1 VAAAGQLVAVVFQTV
16 AQAAQA
22 SSYSKFHQ
30 AHLVA
35 QAIYSIKIEAY
46 IEYINS
52 KKEILWN

>member
-1 VAAAGQLVAVVFQTV
+1 MEHLVEMDMMEEGVV
-16 AQAAQA
+16 QA

-30 AHLVA
+30 VDLLA
-35 QAIYSIKIEAY
+35 QDIYSIKIEAY